1 MKIFLL
7 KYKSRLLFWGL
18 VLFLFSGCT
27 ENPFF
32 TENIDIANHLTVEG
46 RVILNDDTAPVNIY
60 VWLERFNLS
69 TYTDSSGYFKLK
81 LPDPHL
87 QPGGGMN
94 GVYSIYYYVAN
105 YRLKTSSMLLL
116 KGQIE
121 YGRGD
126 VDENGRIS
134 QTVILPKLLDIK
146 TEVTP
151 SEIAFD
157 NKDPLDIK
165 ITLDV
170 KVDSVRVATYKRLNG
185 QTSCIIIKPRGAS
198 IDSAF
203 ILQGAETY
211 LRDEWISDK
220 TVWLMRYLFSVGFF
234 PPGKYEF
241 IPYIIIYQDN
251 LPQELLDSIDEELL
265 SLSYRYLNL
274 PVKRQ
279 IGRITVKK
287 NGE

>member
-1 MKIFLL
+1 MKTIFL
-7 KYKSRLLFWGL
+7 KYKSRLLLFGL
-18 VLFLFSGCT
+18 ILFLFPRCT

-32 TENIDIANHLTVEG
+32 NENIDITNQLTVEG
-46 RVILNDDTAPVNIY
+46 RVILNDDFVPVNIY

-69 TYTDSSGYFKLK
+69 TYTDSSGYFKLE

-105 YRLKTSSMLLL
+105 YRVKTSSMLLL

-121 YGRGD
+121 YGSGD
-126 VDENGRIS
+126 VDNRGRIN
-134 QTVILPKLLDIK
+134 QTVILQKLIDIK
-146 TEVTP
+146 TEITP

-157 NKDPLDIK
+157 NKDPLDIM
-165 ITLDV
+165 ITLDN
-170 KVDSVRVATYKRLNG
+170 KIDSVRVATYKRLNG
-185 QTSCIIIKPRGAS
+185 QTSCIIIKPRGAG

-203 ILQGAETY
+203 ILQGIGTY
-211 LRDEWISDK
+211 LQDEWISNK

-234 PPGKYEF
+234 PPGEYEF

-265 SLSYRYLNL
+265 FLSYRYLNL
-274 PVKRQ
+274 PIKQ
-279 IGRITVKK
+279 QTGCITVKK